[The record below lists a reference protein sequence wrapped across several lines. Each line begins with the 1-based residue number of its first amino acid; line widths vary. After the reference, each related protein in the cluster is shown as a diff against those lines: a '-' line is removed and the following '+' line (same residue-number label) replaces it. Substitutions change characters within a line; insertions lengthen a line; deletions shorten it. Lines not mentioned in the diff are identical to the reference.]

1 MKTVNDRNNF
11 YVPGFIA
18 TIMPLLRRTL
28 VRSVRYSAGLILL
41 SFSGWRR
48 TVQHCK
54 SKLQI
59 FHITFITLLSISQP
73 LRLLSKNF
81 YYRNLRTPLRGAG
94 GLSLCAF
101 APLRLCVKLFVFLCA
116 FVSPF
121 FNPLNAQQNTE
132 NQYRKPL
139 KEVLNDIQKRYS
151 VQIKYDEKLI
161 ADKWVNYADWRYR
174 TDVEETL
181 DNVLS
186 LFDMVAK
193 KEKDKVYKLS
203 NYEYYRWNAADGW
216 AELDRIASQY
226 KNVEEW
232 EKRKADLKEC
242 FLEATQLNHL
252 PASPG
257 TAPIRANFRKMNG
270 YTIENIAIE
279 ILPGVWVNGSL
290 YKPEKYKG
298 KIPVILHPQGHWDKH
313 RYRPDC
319 QYTSAAI
326 AKMGAM
332 IFNYDMF
339 AWGES
344 TLQFKYEYHR
354 QSLAMTL
361 QLLAGKRIL
370 DHLLSQK
377 DADTSR
383 VAIVGGSG
391 GGTQTVYM
399 TAIDDRIK
407 VSAPVVMLSSYFYG
421 GCPCESGAN
430 VHGCVGRTDH
440 VELAAMA
447 APQPQLVVSDGGD
460 WTDRMPEHDFLYLKK
475 MYSWYGKPGNVINV
489 HLPNDKHD
497 FGFNKRKPV
506 YEFFAKYL
514 GLNLKPILAADGS
527 IVDTTITLEPEN
539 AFYVFGDKGEK
550 LPAHAVKGFEN
561 LEKLF
566 ADEIQK
572 AKNDQRYKIGLIDLM
587 LLKRQKLGAITLT
600 GQLKADGVEVDM
612 GGLGTRPTFDNQ
624 LLSDS
629 VRNQFLKTAKENNV
643 EIFSLAM
650 TGYYAQSFCG
660 REEYK
665 RSIEDCIKT
674 MKLMNVKTAFLPLGV
689 QCDLKKNPSVRDSV
703 LARLKVA
710 GKMAE
715 AANVVI
721 GIETALSATEEVKLL
736 KEINSPA
743 IKIYF
748 NFSNPL
754 KEGRDL
760 VSELKILGKDR
771 ICMIHA
777 TNKDSVWLEN
787 DRQIDMYKVKKT
799 LDEMGW
805 SGWLV
810 IERSRDAKKPSDTK
824 YNYGANTAYLKK
836 VFQE

>member
-1 MKTVNDRNNF
+1 MDSIKFFKIPASVFHGIILASQSF
-11 YVPGFIA
+11 Y
-18 TIMPLLRRTL
+18 
-28 VRSVRYSAGLILL
+28 RSVRYSAII
-41 SFSGWRR
+41 SRR
-48 TVQHCK
+48 SLRNCK
-54 SKLQI
+54 RSD
-59 FHITFITLLSISQP
+59 SINAS
-73 LRLLSKNF
+73 
-81 YYRNLRTPLRGAG
+81 NLWVR
-94 GLSLCAF
+94 
-101 APLRLCVKLFVFLCA
+101 CVKLFVLLSL
-116 FVSPF
+116 FVSPWL
-121 FNPLNAQQNTE
+121 NSNAQLNAE
-132 NQYRKPL
+132 NNFRKPL
-139 KEVLNDIQKRYS
+139 KEVLNDIQKRYG
-151 VQIKYDEKLI
+151 VQIKYDEKLV
-161 ADKWVNYADWRYR
+161 ADRFVNYADWRYR
-174 TDVEETL
+174 TDVEVTL

-186 LFDMVAK
+186 PLDMEAK

-203 NYEYYRWNAADGW
+203 NYEYYRWQPADGW

-232 EKRKADLKEC
+232 EKRKAALKEC
-242 FLEATQLNHL
+242 FLETAQLSPF

-270 YTIENIAIE
+270 YTIENLAIE
-279 ILPGVWVNGSL
+279 ILPGIWVNGSL

-298 KIPVILHPQGHWDKH
+298 RIPVILHPQGHWDKH

-344 TLQFKYEYHR
+344 TLQFKYETHR
-354 QSLAMTL
+354 SSLALTM

-370 DHLLSQK
+370 DCLLSQK

-391 GGTQTVYM
+391 GGTQTVFM
-399 TAIDDRIK
+399 TAIDERIK
-407 VSAPVVMLSSYFYG
+407 ASAPVVNLSSYFYG
-421 GCPCESGAN
+421 GCPCESGAD
-430 VHGCVGRTDH
+430 VHGCLGRTDNL
-440 VELAAMA
+440 ELAAMA

-460 WTDRMPEHDFLYLKK
+460 WTDRMPEHDFLYLRK
-475 MYSWYGKPGNVINV
+475 MYNWYGKENNVENV
-489 HLPNDKHD
+489 HLPTEKHD
-497 FGFNKRKPV
+497 FGFSKRKAV
-506 YEFFAKYL
+506 YEFFSKYL
-514 GLNLKPILAADGS
+514 GLNLKPIQAADGT
-527 IVDTTITLEPEN
+527 IVDTTITLEPEK
-539 AFYVFGDKGEK
+539 AFYVFGDSGEK
-550 LPAHAVKGFEN
+550 LPTNAVIGFDK

-566 ADEIQK
+566 ADETQK
-572 AKNDQRYKIGLIDLM
+572 AKSNQRYKIGLIDLM

-612 GGLGTRPTFDNQ
+612 GGLGNRPTFDNQ
-624 LLSDS
+624 LLIDS

-674 MKLMNVKTAFLPLGV
+674 MQLMNVKTAFLPLGV
-689 QCDLKKNPSVRDSV
+689 QCDLKKKPEVRDSV
-703 LARLKVA
+703 VARLKVA

-715 AANVVI
+715 QAGVVI
-721 GIETALSATEEVKLL
+721 GIETALSAKEEVQLL
-736 KEINSPA
+736 KDIGSPA

-760 VSELKILGKDR
+760 VSELKILGRDR

-787 DRQIDMYKVKKT
+787 DPQIDMQKVKKC
-799 LDEMGW
+799 LDEMGYT
-805 SGWLV
+805 GWLV

-824 YNYGANTAYLKK
+824 YNYGANTAYLKR
-836 VFQE
+836 VFQ